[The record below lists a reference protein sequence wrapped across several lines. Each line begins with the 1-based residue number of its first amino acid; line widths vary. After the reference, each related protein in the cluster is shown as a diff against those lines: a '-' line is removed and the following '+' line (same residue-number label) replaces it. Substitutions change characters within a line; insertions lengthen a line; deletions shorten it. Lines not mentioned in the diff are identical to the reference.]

1 MHTMETTSS
10 RRRALQAALAL
21 GLGALGHTAAA
32 AAAGTWTVAVV
43 PQFPATEIHAAWTPA
58 LERLSAQ
65 TGQAFRLVPYASI
78 PQFETAFRAGTP
90 DFVFLNPYHM
100 VMARTA
106 QQYEPLVRDVSPL
119 TGVLVVPAESPA
131 RSLQDLRGQRIAFPA
146 PNAFGASLYLRA
158 LLADRGIT
166 IEPAYVRTHSN
177 AYRHVL
183 TGDAAAAGGVRQ
195 TLKTEDEAVQRG
207 LRVIFETPPSA
218 PHPLAAHPRVPAAV
232 QRAVRDALL
241 GWTARASDAALL
253 APIQITAPVAADYRR
268 DYAPLERLRLEQF
281 VVAPKP

>member
-1 MHTMETTSS
+1 MCTMAS
-10 RRRALQAALAL
+10 RRHALKAALAL
-21 GLGALGHTAAA
+21 GLGSALGQAATAAE
-32 AAAGTWTVAVV
+32 TWTVAVV

-65 TGQAFRLVPYASI
+65 TGHVFRLVPYASI
-78 PQFETAFRAGTP
+78 PHFEAAFRAGTP

-100 VMARTA
+100 VMARAA
-106 QQYEPLVRDVSPL
+106 QQYEPLVRDGASPL
-119 TGVLVVPAESPA
+119 TGVLVVPADSPA
-131 RSLQDLRGQRIAFPA
+131 RSLQDLRGQRVAFPA

-158 LLADRGIT
+158 LLAERGIA

-218 PHPLAAHPRVPAAV
+218 PHPLAAHPRVTAAV

-253 APIQITAPVAADYRR
+253 APIQIAAPVAADYRR
-268 DYAPLERLRLEQF
+268 DYAPLERLRLEKF
-281 VVAPKP
+281 VVEPKP

>member
-1 MHTMETTSS
+1 MNTTTS
-10 RRRALQAALAL
+10 RRRALTAALAL
-21 GLGALGHTAAA
+21 GLGAMGTALAA
-32 AAAGTWTVAVV
+32 DPTWTVAVV

-65 TGQAFRLVPYASI
+65 TGHAFRLVPYASI
-78 PQFETAFRAGTP
+78 PQFESAFRAGTP

-100 VMARTA
+100 VMARAA
-106 QQYEPLVRDVSPL
+106 QQYQPLVRDGASPL
-119 TGVLVVPAESPA
+119 TGVLVVPAASPV
-131 RSLQDLRGQRIAFPA
+131 RHVQELRGQRIAFPA
-146 PNAFGASLYLRA
+146 PNAFGASLHLRA
-158 LLADRGIT
+158 LLADRGIA
-166 IEPAYVRTHSN
+166 IEPTYVRTHSN

-195 TLKTEDEAVQRG
+195 TLTTEDEAVQRG

-218 PHPLAAHPRVPAAV
+218 PHPLAAHPRVPVAV

-253 APIQITAPVAADYRR
+253 APIQIASPMAADYPR
-268 DYAPLERLRLEQF
+268 DYAPLERLRLEKF
-281 VVAPKP
+281 VVEPKP